1 MITAMS
7 NFNPMTWQQVKDQLD
22 RLTPA
27 QLSQEAIIF
36 DSESNN
42 YIALIQGQIATEAD
56 AGDVISGSS
65 STTKAGQ
72 LYLLI

>member
-1 MITAMS
+1 MTDQ
-7 NFNPMTWQQVKDQLD
+7 PMTWQQVKDQLD
-22 RLTPA
+22 KLTPA
-27 QLSQEAIIF
+27 ELAGVATVF
-36 DSESNN
+36 DSEASN
-42 YIALIQGQIATEAD
+42 YLAVFQALVATTED